1 MSRRSSSGATASS
14 GRPAWG
20 EDEAAPASLTGRAS
34 VPGGAS
40 SGFTRHTTYL
50 SDADIARLR
59 DAARKVGTGWPAL
72 MVAAFAAYVH
82 RMSGEDDVVLG
93 LPVTGRKT
101 RTSRATPSMMA
112 HVLPLRLRVTGATT
126 FADLTHQVSREIRQI
141 LRHQRYRAEDIRR
154 DRGMPVHGRRL
165 WGSEI
170 NILPFEYDVEFA
182 GNATTAHDLVT
193 GPITDTMV
201 AVHYGADLKGMRIDA
216 NANLAA
222 CADRELA
229 DHLNR
234 FRRLLESA
242 IANPGQRIEDVDVLG
257 TADRRRVLLE
267 WNDTAHDV
275 PAATIPGLFEE
286 QASRTPDATAV
297 LFEGRSVSY
306 AELANRT
313 DRLARHLAAQGVG
326 PETVVA
332 VPLPRSVEMVV
343 ALLAVMKA
351 GGAYLPIDPA
361 HPADRIAFVHDNAR
375 PLLTLTMP
383 DVAARTAPPSARR
396 RRRRRTPRTSST
408 HRGRRDVRRASRSS
422 TPRS

>member
-1 MSRRSSSGATASS
+1 M
-14 GRPAWG
+14 
-20 EDEAAPASLTGRAS
+20 
-34 VPGGAS
+34 
-40 SGFTRHTTYL
+40 
-50 SDADIARLR
+50 
-59 DAARKVGTGWPAL
+59 
-72 MVAAFAAYVH
+72 
-82 RMSGEDDVVLG
+82 
-93 LPVTGRKT
+93 
-101 RTSRATPSMMA
+101 
-112 HVLPLRLRVTGATT
+112 
-126 FADLTHQVSREIRQI
+126 
-141 LRHQRYRAEDIRR
+141 
-154 DRGMPVHGRRL
+154 
-165 WGSEI
+165 
-170 NILPFEYDVEFA
+170 
-182 GNATTAHDLVT
+182 
-193 GPITDTMV
+193 
-201 AVHYGADLKGMRIDA
+201 
-216 NANLAA
+216 
-222 CADRELA
+222 
-229 DHLNR
+229 
-234 FRRLLESA
+234 
-242 IANPGQRIEDVDVLG
+242 
-257 TADRRRVLLE
+257 
-267 WNDTAHDV
+267 
-275 PAATIPGLFEE
+275 
-286 QASRTPDATAV
+286 